1 LAAPSRRS
9 ETAGGSTKD
18 KVSDVS
24 GAGDLPALGPERTT
38 PLVVWWWNQTE
49 DRDVPPTRAIRWV
62 ELVNSE
68 ERRAG
73 VVHASQR
80 TADPRN
86 LDDPAVRVE
95 LHHDLER
102 RLGTT
107 IRVDHALRHLGQLR
121 VDRRLAVRG
130 HRLTTVPLEGYQ
142 QGLLGGVAV
151 RLTGGGQPVREV
163 VLRAG
168 LDANARDQLLVW
180 AERTL
185 SNVDSATGPLDLEN
199 RQWTATK
206 SGGWQQ
212 LLYATP
218 DPHPSP

>member
-1 LAAPSRRS
+1 MSS
-9 ETAGGSTKD
+9 
-18 KVSDVS
+18 VS
-24 GAGDLPALGPERTT
+24 GPSDLPLVGQQTT
-38 PLVVWWWNQTE
+38 WPLVVWWWNQTE

-62 ELVNSE
+62 ELVDSE
-68 ERRAG
+68 ERRSG

-130 HRLTTVPLEGYQ
+130 HRLTTLPLEDYQ

-151 RLTGGGQPVREV
+151 RHTGGGQPVGEV
-163 VLRAG
+163 VVRAG
-168 LDANARDQLLVW
+168 LDANTRDQLLVW

-185 SNVDSATGPLDLEN
+185 SDVDSATGPLDLEK
-199 RQWTATK
+199 RQWTATT
-206 SGGWQQ
+206 SGGWQH
-212 LLYATP
+212 LLYSTP
-218 DPHPSP
+218 DPSP